1 MQPPPST
8 KLSKIYRW
16 RPKNRHVATLIE
28 VELSTNLNSQL
39 KLKTTTEEEI
49 IRNIFNLYSVFK
61 KSHFIFLNYTK
72 EFPRKETSVFM
83 GIFSLIFVVKEH
95 EILYKSVK
103 NHVKIRRKE
112 FDGKIWA
119 ILANQI
125 WHQNLSGKTKWN
137 WLLQTN
143 HGSSDEVKLAPVK
156 IWRFNTKRFQGE
168 TDLWLLFTIRV
179 ENADLWK
186 SGKSSNWTSQPRF
199 GKSLRCRLAHHKSKS
214 EPARSRPKSLLN
226 PSIAQ

>member
-83 GIFSLIFVVKEH
+83 GIFSRQRAWNSLQISAKSSQNSKER
-95 EILYKSVK
+95 IW
-103 NHVKIRRKE
+103 RK
-112 FDGKIWA
+112 
-119 ILANQI
+119 
-125 WHQNLSGKTKWN
+125 NLSNLGQSNMTSKPQWENKVELIASDKSWLKW
-137 WLLQTN
+137 W
-143 HGSSDEVKLAPVK
+143 SEMKLALVK
-156 IWRFNTKRFQGE
+156 IWRFNTKCFQGE
-168 TDLWLLFTIRV
+168 TDLSLHFTICSWKCWFMGSR
-179 ENADLWK
+179 ESRQIDQASLDL
-186 SGKSSNWTSQPRF
+186 GKAYDAAWPTIKVNQLGPDQ
-199 GKSLRCRLAHHKSKS
+199 SLCWIQA
-214 EPARSRPKSLLN
+214 
-226 PSIAQ
+226 